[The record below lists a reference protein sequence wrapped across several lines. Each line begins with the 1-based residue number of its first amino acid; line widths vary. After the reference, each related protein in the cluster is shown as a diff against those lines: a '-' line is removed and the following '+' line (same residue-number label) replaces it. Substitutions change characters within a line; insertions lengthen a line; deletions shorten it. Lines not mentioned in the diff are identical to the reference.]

1 MELTRKF
8 YDWLKDWKNR
18 HRQECLLI
26 KGARQIGK
34 TYIVEKLGRE
44 EYESFIEFN
53 FVLEPELTD
62 IFEGSLKAEDL
73 LRKISEETSADIT
86 LSNRQIELLQASFR
100 LRRTL
105 NL

>member
-73 LRKISEETSADIT
+73 LLKISAYIGTQK
-86 LSNRQIELLQASFR
+86 LSS
-100 LRRTL
+100 
-105 NL
+105 